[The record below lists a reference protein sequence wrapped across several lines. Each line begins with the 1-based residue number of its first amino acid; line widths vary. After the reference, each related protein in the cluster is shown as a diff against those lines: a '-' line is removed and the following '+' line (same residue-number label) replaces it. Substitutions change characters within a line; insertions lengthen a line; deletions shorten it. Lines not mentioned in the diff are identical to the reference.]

1 MSVKISVVIPT
12 YNRVDKLQ
20 EVLPTLLNQTMH
32 PDDYEILLCDAGSTD
47 GTAIRDALY
56 GVNYDGVTGSIT
68 FDQTTGD
75 ANKDMAYIKRPPTA
89 HSSSSRPRA
98 WKAEQNF
105 KLPQSTPD
113 GVASSP
119 EGGAI
124 GTPGKPRVFITK
136 CRAPLS
142 LSATADLMLLGE
154 RTAPGAL

>member
-56 GVNYDGVTGSIT
+56 GVNYDGVTGNIT

-75 ANKDMAYIKRPPTA
+75 ANKDMAYIK
-89 HSSSSRPRA
+89 
-98 WKAEQNF
+98 KAADGAFEF
-105 KLPQSTPD
+105 VKTQS
-113 GVASSP
+113 V
-119 EGGAI
+119 EG
-124 GTPGKPRVFITK
+124 
-136 CRAPLS
+136 
-142 LSATADLMLLGE
+142 
-154 RTAPGAL
+154 